1 MKNLLELTEVTKSDL
16 PSIYCDMDQVLCN
29 FMKGADDAVG
39 GEGFVR
45 MKDRDK
51 RWKLISQK
59 KDFWANLEWMPSA
72 KRLYD
77 FIIRY
82 DAYIL
87 SASTSRDPNSVPG
100 KMKWLKKN
108 TKFKRSKINLVQR
121 SQKQAYAL
129 SNGKPN
135 FNLSL
140 IIFIRVLISLI
151 VILNPCPA
159 RGWSLCNKSP
169 KAKILS

>member
-29 FMKGADDAVG
+29 FMKSADEVVG

-51 RWKLISQK
+51 RWELISQK

-82 DAYIL
+82 DAHIL

-135 FNLSL
+135 
-140 IIFIRVLISLI
+140 VLIDDHLKNI
-151 VILNPCPA
+151 
-159 RGWSLCNKSP
+159 GEWE
-169 KAKILS
+169 AKGGIGIHHTNVGKTISELKKVGFK

>member
-1 MKNLLELTEVTKSDL
+1 MRNLLELTEVTKSDL
-16 PSIYCDMDQVLCN
+16 PSIYCDMDQVLVA

-39 GEGFVR
+39 GDGFAR
-45 MKDRDK
+45 MKDKNK
-51 RWKLISQK
+51 RWELINQDK
-59 KDFWANLEWMPSA
+59 GFWANLDWMSGA

-77 FIIRY
+77 FIDRY
-82 DAYIL
+82 DTHIL
-87 SASTSRDPNSVPG
+87 SAYTSRDSNSVPG

-135 FNLSL
+135 
-140 IIFIRVLISLI
+140 VLIDDHVKNI
-151 VILNPCPA
+151 
-159 RGWSLCNKSP
+159 GEWE
-169 KAKILS
+169 AKGGIGIHHTNVGKTITELKKLGFK